1 LFSLYQHSQRLLL
14 VFARP
19 EAIELYYGTLVHYSF
34 PDYIGMECPSEGTFV
49 VAVQTDE
56 TDFESQQQ
64 QQQQHQQQK
73 QTAGVIGGDS
83 GRETHTIALARFR
96 DPSRGVPG
104 QAA

>member
-1 LFSLYQHSQRLLL
+1 

-19 EAIELYYGTLVHYSF
+19 ETIELYYGTLVHYSF
-34 PDYIGMECPSEGTFV
+34 PDYIGMDCPSEGTVV

-64 QQQQHQQQK
+64 KQQQQQQQQQQK

-83 GRETHTIALARFR
+83 GMETHTIALARFR